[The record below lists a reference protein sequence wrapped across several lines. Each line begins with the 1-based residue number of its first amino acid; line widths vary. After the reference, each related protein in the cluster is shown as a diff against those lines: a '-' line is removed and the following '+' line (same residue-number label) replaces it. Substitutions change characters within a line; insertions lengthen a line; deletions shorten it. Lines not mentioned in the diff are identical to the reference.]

1 MFTIILF
8 LPRKKIPHSI
18 GDYIFM
24 IIQFLAARRN
34 SGALVLGV
42 DQLSL
47 EFFYSPHQP
56 IVGRLFLHHSTF
68 PKKFFIY
75 GKQSATGELLTT
87 DR

>member
-34 SGALVLGV
+34 SGARAVLVTKSADVIAELAKRLRFV
-42 DQLSL
+42 WRDVAPELVVAQ
-47 EFFYSPHQP
+47 
-56 IVGRLFLHHSTF
+56 IVICS
-68 PKKFFIY
+68 
-75 GKQSATGELLTT
+75 
-87 DR
+87 